1 MTSLAQILLSTLVN
15 VTSAVFLACVPAV
28 NAALR
33 VCYDYKN
40 PLIIS
45 LGYSG
50 LSESRYKRVLQ
61 WMCPTGGV
69 SAADAEGLWRVHFIC
84 VYKSVTPQEWVL
96 KSRSAAGTAW
106 ISSLWCFQN
115 WDGRRAWNIL
125 YFPRSTCAFKLK
137 ILGTQIITC
146 NENFANNVLFIK
158 GYNKT
163 FTNALGFKIFLL

>member
-1 MTSLAQILLSTLVN
+1 MTSLTQILLSTLVN
-15 VTSAVFLACVPAV
+15 VTSAVILACVPAV

-33 VCYDYKN
+33 VSYDYKN

-45 LGYSG
+45 LRYSG

-84 VYKSVTPQEWVL
+84 VYKSAMPQEWVL

-106 ISSLWCFQN
+106 ISSLWCFRIEME
-115 WDGRRAWNIL
+115 GLETYFIF
-125 YFPRSTCAFKLK
+125 YFPRSTCEKLK
-137 ILGTQIITC
+137 NFGEQIITF
-146 NENFANNVLFIK
+146 NENLANNVFFIK
-158 GYNKT
+158 GYTETLTK
-163 FTNALGFKIFLL
+163 ALGF